1 MNIKFK
7 ILLAFMSLGLSLCFM
22 SNTYSRYVADTTGNV
37 EMLFAKWQILV
48 NEDDITNN
56 STSSIVLNPV
66 IDKNEYVSNNKI
78 APSSTG
84 YFDIDIDPSNVE
96 VSFNY
101 SINLDIVNNNI
112 PDFRFTKYSIIN
124 NNTNSNENVAT
135 PSDELQNVA
144 TPTDESQNTAT
155 PSDDIN
161 TEENKEV
168 FINITD
174 NLIENSLDFDNSNPD
189 FNFSPFTIRVYFEW
203 YEGSNEDMS
212 DEDDT
217 MIATDAE
224 NNKIKINAE
233 IKFEQKLSEQV

>member
-56 STSSIVLNPV
+56 SASSIVLNPI
-66 IDKNEYVSNNKI
+66 IDKNDYVSNNKI

-101 SINLDIVNNNI
+101 SINLDIVNENI

-124 NNTNSNENVAT
+124 NNSNENIAT
-135 PSDELQNVA
+135 PSDEVI
-144 TPTDESQNTAT
+144 AT
-155 PSDDIN
+155 PSDEIPATPSDEIIN
-161 TEENKEV
+161 EGENKKDDEV
-168 FINITD
+168 TITN
-174 NLIENSLDFDNSNPD
+174 NLIEDSLDFDNSNPD
-189 FNFSPFTIRVYFEW
+189 FKFSPFTIRVYFEW
-203 YEGSNEDMS
+203 FEGTNEEMS
-212 DEDDT
+212 DEEDT

-233 IKFEQKLSEQV
+233 IRFEQKLNEQV